1 MGIIVKFIIGLL
13 IGIGLAGGV
22 AFYLNKAQNP
32 FVDKG
37 LGATN
42 SSDPISQIKNSLQPL
57 ILAPGTKMQEAS
69 SAPVAQKPAAS
80 TPTYDFYDVLQGK
93 KDLNTTR
100 PVASAVASN
109 VRYMVQVGAFSDPD
123 LANDMKARLALL
135 GFNSKIQSQQSNQQI
150 INKVL
155 IGPFNDDSQ
164 AQDLLKQLKD
174 QDISATIIN

>member
-1 MGIIVKFIIGLL
+1 MKFIIGLL

-37 LGATN
+37 LNGNNA
-42 SSDPISQIKNSLQPL
+42 SDPISQIKNNLQPL
-57 ILAPGTKMQEAS
+57 ILAPSTKMQEAS

-80 TPTYDFYDVLQGK
+80 S
-93 KDLNTTR
+93 
-100 PVASAVASN
+100 VATN

-155 IGPFNDDSQ
+155 IGPFNDSSQ

-174 QDISATIIN
+174 QDINATIINLN